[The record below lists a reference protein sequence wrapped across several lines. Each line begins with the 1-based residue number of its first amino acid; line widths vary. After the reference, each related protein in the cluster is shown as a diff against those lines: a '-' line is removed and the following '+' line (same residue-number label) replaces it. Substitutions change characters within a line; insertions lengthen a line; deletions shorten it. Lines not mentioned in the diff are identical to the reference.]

1 MMVTR
6 ENKSHG
12 SHGSNGSHGFW
23 QLVYQRSSVNWWVS
37 WGILHRLSQ
46 GASSLRSI
54 FPKPRFRGDF
64 RFPYGYGSNLGNP
77 IIGWLIHVN
86 TKNRPSVISQ
96 VFDFDPYPYLM
107 TLEEMQLKNSIE
119 NYAEL
124 RARSDALQVRMAF
137 DRWFFG
143 GFYQEKW
150 GYNGDVTGNLMGL
163 SIEAMNSPAMMFWSE
178 HERVVPK
185 WW

>member
-1 MMVTR
+1 MVTR

-12 SHGSNGSHGFW
+12 SHGSHGFW

-37 WGILHRLSQ
+37 WGIVHRLSQ

-64 RFPYGYGSNLGNP
+64 RFPYGSNLCNP

-86 TKNRPSVISQ
+86 TENRPSVISQ

-143 GFYQEKW
+143 DFTKKNGGTMGMWQGISW
-150 GYNGDVTGNLMGL
+150 GYL
-163 SIEAMNSPAMMFWSE
+163 
-178 HERVVPK
+178 
-185 WW
+185 